1 VAAGLGP
8 GSEYAFSLDGGP
20 PRPDPCSRRQARG
33 VHGPSVVVAPPPRDD
48 LAEGWRGVR
57 LDDLV
62 FYEVHVGTATAEG
75 TFAALERQLPRIRD
89 LGITALELMPVA
101 EWAGPRGW
109 GYDGVLLYCPHAAYG
124 GYGALRRLVAAAHR
138 AGLAVFLDVVYNHF
152 GPEGNYL
159 PEFGPY
165 LDPARKTPWGAA
177 VNFDGPG
184 SAGVRRHVVDNAR
197 YWIAEHGIDG
207 LRLDAIHGIVDGSP
221 VHVVAE
227 IAAAVQ
233 ELGPQLGREVHVVAE
248 SDLNDVKV
256 VSPRG
261 EGGWGCDAQW
271 NDDFRHA
278 LHACLTGERQGI
290 LADFGRFEQLARAMR
305 EGFAFQGD
313 YSVFRGDRH
322 GTDSR
327 RIPPRRFVVFCQ
339 NHDQVGNRPRG
350 ERLASLVPPEALPL
364 AAGLAIL
371 SPYLPLLFMGEE
383 RGEVRPFLFFTSF
396 PDEDLGRAVRAG
408 RTADCRALG
417 FDDEVPDP
425 QDEATFRAS
434 ASCSG
439 VIAARFSGL
448 SRGDLPT
455 PLQPVRSFP
464 LNSATKPSGGVLSAA
479 REGPM
484 AHGRTIRTNSD
495 KSFMSFLL
503 FMDSDASCE
512 CIPDFRLARL
522 GGTRSVASRGS
533 VRPATTERGPPRR
546 STITLTA
553 LVNGRRGRCRIGRI
567 VLGHL
572 GLLGIPLVHEHTVT
586 EGELLAVRERVFP
599 ALRLAEGLESEDT
612 RAVQPVPANMPVG
625 GVAEVGGIVHHRD
638 PDILAIQVSA
648 VIAPVGGL
656 APTLGL
662 THLAV

>member
-1 VAAGLGP
+1 MRDRTPLGLGAFPGPGHVSFAVWAPEARRVDVVLPADGGRRLTLEPDGDGIHRLVAAGLGP
-8 GSEYAFSLDGGP
+8 GTEYAFSLDGGP

-434 ASCSG
+434 VLDPPAG
-439 VIAARFSGL
+439 EVAGAALAETYRRL
-448 SRGDLPT
+448 LELR
-455 PLQPVRSFP
+455 
-464 LNSATKPSGGVLSAA
+464 
-479 REGPM
+479 RE
-484 AHGRTIRTNSD
+484 H
-495 KSFMSFLL
+495 
-503 FMDSDASCE
+503 
-512 CIPDFRLARL
+512 
-522 GGTRSVASRGS
+522 
-533 VRPATTERGPPRR
+533 
-546 STITLTA
+546 
-553 LVNGRRGRCRIGRI
+553 
-567 VLGHL
+567 
-572 GLLGIPLVHEHTVT
+572 
-586 EGELLAVRERVFP
+586 P
-599 ALRLAEGLESEDT
+599 ALRCLDRGMAHEMRPGAIDVLVVHRRAPDGGPDAVVVASLEGERTPLALPLPDGRWTALLDCAAEGARLPQEL
-612 RAVQPVPANMPVG
+612 VPHSKVT
-625 GVAEVGGIVHHRD
+625 
-638 PDILAIQVSA
+638 
-648 VIAPVGGL
+648 L
-656 APTLGL
+656 APY
-662 THLAV
+662 HFAVLRRA